1 MKKNKLILKV
11 LGFIF
16 ILFRLNT
23 SVSYSQLN
31 KVDIGIRFQKTV
43 DLYYE
48 NGITGQYNFSKR
60 VVFGASYITSRLGSA
75 INSNAIKQDN
85 FFISGAYLFRPNKM
99 LQPFTRLN
107 IGYFTADY
115 ESPIFNN
122 LQNSSAL
129 LALDAGIIYS
139 FKSPLKL
146 NISLGYN
153 AITGDGKQGAGTLY
167 PVYFQTSVLWNLKKS
182 NSK

>member
-48 NGITGQYNFSKR
+48 NGITGQYNFSKK

-85 FFISGAYLFRPNKM
+85 FFISGAYRFRPNKM

-115 ESPIFNN
+115 ESPYI
-122 LQNSSAL
+122 
-129 LALDAGIIYS
+129 
-139 FKSPLKL
+139 
-146 NISLGYN
+146 
-153 AITGDGKQGAGTLY
+153 
-167 PVYFQTSVLWNLKKS
+167 
-182 NSK
+182 